1 MLDEVQKKLLEEKIE
16 KDGESKVSTDLA
28 LGIYGNSRDPMY
40 PKARLAEL
48 WLEKKREQRKNVG
61 REEEITIAK
70 EANDIA
76 RSAKNAAWSALFISA
91 VSIIIAVLVAI
102 FK

>member
-1 MLDEVQKKLLEEKIE
+1 MARKEKRVAEE
-16 KDGESKVSTDLA
+16 
-28 LGIYGNSRDPMY
+28 R
-40 PKARLAEL
+40 
-48 WLEKKREQRKNVG
+48 VG

-76 RSAKNAAWSALFISA
+76 MSAKNAAWSALFISA

>member
-1 MLDEVQKKLLEEKIE
+1 MARKEKRAAEE
-16 KDGESKVSTDLA
+16 
-28 LGIYGNSRDPMY
+28 R
-40 PKARLAEL
+40 
-48 WLEKKREQRKNVG
+48 VG

-76 RSAKNAAWSALFISA
+76 MSAKNAAWSALFISA